1 MQPRGARHDICYVL
15 PSMTL
20 ASYLLYLAA
29 IALLIATPGP
39 TMLMCVTNAI
49 NHGPAKALASAAGAL
64 VASLGIMALSA
75 VGLGA
80 VLAASEAAF
89 TILKFAGAAYL
100 IFLGIRTFS
109 SDGGAL
115 PGATAAPRSFFV
127 QGLLVGASNPKALLF
142 FAAFFPQFI
151 TPDAPLAPQFALLA
165 LTFVA
170 ADGLMLAACAIGVG
184 RLAPWLR
191 RADVVRSINRTCGT
205 LFALLGGL
213 LLLARRQA

>member
-1 MQPRGARHDICYVL
+1 
-15 PSMTL
+15 MTL

-39 TMLMCVTNAI
+39 TMLMCITNAI

-64 VASLGIMALSA
+64 VASLGVMALSA
-75 VGLGA
+75 LGLGA

-89 TILKFAGAAYL
+89 TVLKFAGAAYL
-100 IFLGIRTFS
+100 VYLGIRTFRS
-109 SDGGAL
+109 SGAR
-115 PGATAAPRSFFV
+115 PVGAAAPAPRSFFL

-151 TPDAPLAPQFALLA
+151 APDTPLVPQFALLA

-191 RADVVRSINRTCGT
+191 RGHVVRAINRFCGG